1 MFRNILDERVINL
14 KSYLSEWIKLIF
26 TNKIVLMNIIG
37 NILLFIPFIV
47 LFKKMKISIFASII
61 YTILIII
68 SMELLQFL
76 TKRGIFDIVD
86 VYLNCLGILL
96 ASLVRFIE
104 VKLL

>member
-1 MFRNILDERVINL
+1 
-14 KSYLSEWIKLIF
+14 
-26 TNKIVLMNIIG
+26 MNIIG